1 MDLRPLYET
10 WGRQGEGFVFI
21 CEKSPSGWKDHK
33 AFKWPADKRK
43 VGALIESRFSKG
55 NESAGEMG
63 GGDSREGFR
72 GRNKAGNGAKTVC
85 GTDLYW
91 CPLVFSGPRR
101 DIKLSQ
107 GGNVLYADL
116 DPVDPRSLEVR
127 PTIAWESSPGRYQA
141 LWWIDQMLEPSE
153 FERINKGLT
162 YHIGADKSGW
172 DLTQVLRI
180 PGTSNHKTNPAKP
193 GKLLW
198 KEKHVFNTT
207 SIPLSDDTRGPSK
220 SRSTTLVGLLSKY
233 RKKFPTKVSQ
243 LLQYPD
249 RRVTPGKRSEILW
262 YIESELVKAQIP
274 MEDIIQMIRLSAWN
288 KYKGRRDEE
297 KRLSTEIQKV
307 YENRDGFDE
316 PGDEIEDVSDDQEE
330 DDDPKLGWKSYHQ
343 VMSALDTKPGWLV
356 EDIWL
361 KGSHGIIAG
370 EPKTYKSTLAMDL
383 ALSVASGR
391 PFLNKFKVV
400 ETGPVIIIQNENAA
414 WIMADRT
421 EKIIS
426 SKDLIGK
433 VNWPSVTFPPDLPIT
448 FLNNAGYS
456 FSDPLHRELLEDK
469 IKELKPILIIFD
481 PLYLMFEGDINSAK
495 ELMPILQWLMYLK
508 NTYRTSVLVVHHWN
522 KGGASPRG
530 GQRMLGSTTLHG
542 WTESALQL
550 RINGDATTE
559 FGTFSKILVERE
571 FRAAGNMPKLDI
583 EIQMG
588 QIGVPI
594 YVPVVSDMVGESQGS
609 TNDLLD
615 LLLMYP
621 NGISQTQAA
630 KELSIGR
637 SRLTT
642 LMDQA
647 KGKVV
652 ISPGQRGAQNIRL
665 RRDGEE

>member
-43 VGALIESRFSKG
+43 VGALVESRINGKP
-55 NESAGEMG
+55 ESGTRRTSG
-63 GGDSREGFR
+63 VTGS
-72 GRNKAGNGAKTVC
+72 NTVS
-85 GTDLYW
+85 GIDLYW

-101 DIKLSQ
+101 DIQLSK

-180 PGTSNHKTNPAKP
+180 PGTSNHKTNPPKS

-198 KEKHVFNTT
+198 QEQHVFNTA

-307 YENRDGFDE
+307 YENQ
-316 PGDEIEDVSDDQEE
+316 DDFNEAVGKDDTEEVEE
-330 DDDPKLGWKSYHQ
+330 DEKPRHRFKTYHQ
-343 VMSALDTKPGWLV
+343 MMSTIDTKPGWLI

-361 KGSHGIIAG
+361 RGSHGMVAG
-370 EPKTYKSTLAMDL
+370 EPKTFKSTIAMDL
-383 ALSVASGR
+383 AISVASGT
-391 PFLNKFKVV
+391 PFLNKYKVM
-400 ETGPVIIIQNENAA
+400 ETGPVIILQNENAE
-414 WIMADRT
+414 WIMKDRT
-421 EKIIS
+421 EKITA
-426 SKDLIGK
+426 SKDLIGS
-433 VNWPSVTFPPDLPIT
+433 VNWPKVTFAPELPIT
-448 FLNNAGYS
+448 FLNNSGYNL
-456 FSDPLHRELLEDK
+456 SDPGDMKTLEDM
-469 IKELKPILIIFD
+469 IKVIKPVLVILD

-495 ELMPILQWLMYLK
+495 DLMPVLQWLMHIK

-542 WTESALQL
+542 WVESAMYFSV
-550 RINGDATTE
+550 NGDSTTDE
-559 FGTFSKILVERE
+559 GTFSKVKVERE
-571 FRAAGNMPKLDI
+571 FRAAGNLANLDV

-588 QIGVPI
+588 KIDVPI
-594 YVPVVSDMVGESQGS
+594 YIPVVSDIVSSGGS
-609 TNDLLD
+609 SNDLLD
-615 LLLMYP
+615 LLSMYP

-630 KELSIGR
+630 KELGIGR

-652 ISPGQRGAQNIRL
+652 ISPGQRGAQNIKL
-665 RRDGEE
+665 RGENDGA